1 MMIFIAAAAVAAAQ
15 PATPV
20 APDAHADHASMMQM
34 GDGPGGQHAM
44 KEKCCCED
52 MAGKH
57 EGHGTERGGHGR

>member
-1 MMIFIAAAAVAAAQ
+1 MMTLIAAAAVAAAQ

-34 GDGPGGQHAM
+34 SDGPGGQHAM

-52 MAGKH
+52 MDHKSHGSEH
-57 EGHGTERGGHGR
+57 RGHSGR